1 MFSINAAHC
10 LYASVI
16 RDSLNR
22 YTARSRKL
30 SELHQ
35 ETLQSIN
42 DPTWRSPPFM
52 VKMNILLPCK
62 ISRQPYSRRVESLT
76 QSQPIKRYSIGYMKC
91 PPSQKRKILPRC
103 TDWSGNTSD

>member
-22 YTARSRKL
+22 YTARSRRL

-42 DPTWRSPPFM
+42 DSTWRSPPFM
-52 VKMNILLPCK
+52 VKMNILLP
-62 ISRQPYSRRVESLT
+62 
-76 QSQPIKRYSIGYMKC
+76 
-91 PPSQKRKILPRC
+91 
-103 TDWSGNTSD
+103 